1 MPLAPHA
8 SPSTPSQQTPVL
20 IVGAGPTGL
29 LLASELAR
37 RSVPCHLIDARPAP
51 LHWDRATVIHP
62 RSLQIFESMGIAD
75 KFLAAGCRQRI
86 IRVHARGKLLGM
98 MDLANCGSVYGY
110 NVGLSEEVTESILT
124 AYLHE
129 HGGEVHRASRLTA
142 LTPHA
147 NGVLAEIQRDGAT
160 ATESL
165 DAQWVVGCD
174 GIHSPTR
181 ELTGIAFEGH
191 DIAKAWAVFDAS
203 VDGWIGTP
211 EGNFGFLDDLP
222 VLLTALPGK
231 RFRVYMRPGS
241 EESDLVAEATVTLRR
256 YLPTASF
263 TNVENPTRFQ
273 CHTKVARHFRDGR
286 IFLAGDAAHLC
297 SPAEGHGMNCGLQ
310 DAFNLAWKLALVYH
324 GHADAQLLDSYEL
337 ERRPVAER
345 VAKSGDAVEEAHSLS
360 RHEDLDKRDAAIAA
374 TFADP
379 AKRHHEMAAETE
391 LISEYSQSPIVFG
404 DANSALAAGRRL
416 PDTMPL
422 KLSGGAPNNLHALG
436 HRAGHTILLLAGP
449 SADLSAAA
457 NLYASLKNRAATSEI
472 FEAAVAFAADSHV
485 NLPQHFGTVAE
496 DAAAQLGVAG
506 ATLLVIRPD
515 GYIGLR
521 ADRDHL
527 GALERYS
534 SLVTSGRATG
544 SPA

>member
-1 MPLAPHA
+1 
-8 SPSTPSQQTPVL
+8 
-20 IVGAGPTGL
+20 
-29 LLASELAR
+29 
-37 RSVPCHLIDARPAP
+37 
-51 LHWDRATVIHP
+51 
-62 RSLQIFESMGIAD
+62 
-75 KFLAAGCRQRI
+75 
-86 IRVHARGKLLGM
+86 
-98 MDLANCGSVYGY
+98 
-110 NVGLSEEVTESILT
+110 
-124 AYLHE
+124 
-129 HGGEVHRASRLTA
+129 
-142 LTPHA
+142 
-147 NGVLAEIQRDGAT
+147 
-160 ATESL
+160 
-165 DAQWVVGCD
+165 
-174 GIHSPTR
+174 
-181 ELTGIAFEGH
+181 
-191 DIAKAWAVFDAS
+191 
-203 VDGWIGTP
+203 
-211 EGNFGFLDDLP
+211 
-222 VLLTALPGK
+222 
-231 RFRVYMRPGS
+231 MRPS
-241 EESDLVAEATVTLRR
+241 SAESDLVAEATATLRR
-256 YLPTASF
+256 YLPNASF

-345 VAKSGDAVEEAHSLS
+345 VAKSGDAVEDAHSLS
-360 RHEDLDKRDAAIAA
+360 RPEDLDKRDAAIAA

-391 LISEYSQSPIVFG
+391 LISEYSLSPIVFG
-404 DANSALAAGRRL
+404 DANDANDALAAGRRL
-416 PDTMPL
+416 PDTVAVTTSA
-422 KLSGGAPNNLHALG
+422 KEAHHLHALG

-449 SADLSAAA
+449 SADMPAAA
-457 NLYASLKNRAATSEI
+457 TLHASLKNRAATSEI
-472 FEAAVAFAADSHV
+472 FEAAVAVATVAGSRTE
-485 NLPQHFGTVAE
+485 LPQHFSAVAE
-496 DAAAQLGVAG
+496 DAATQLGVAG